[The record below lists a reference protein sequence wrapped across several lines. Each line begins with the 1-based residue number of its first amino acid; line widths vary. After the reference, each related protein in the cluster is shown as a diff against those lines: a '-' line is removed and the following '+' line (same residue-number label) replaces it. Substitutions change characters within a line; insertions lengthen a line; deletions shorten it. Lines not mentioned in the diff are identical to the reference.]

1 MKTQRIVTGHDHAG
15 RSTVASSGPLPSVGE
30 FRQFPGFAVELIW
43 QTAPG
48 SAIPAQPVEPSRQPR
63 SLVPAVGGSSA
74 MRVTFPPEAS
84 GVATD
89 FDPQAAAREL
99 CERLPGLGELFEADA
114 PGFHRTDSIDYGVVL
129 EGEITLQLDDG
140 RESLLRQGDVV
151 VQMGTRHAWRNTGN
165 SPARLLFVMVGAQR
179 SEPVA

>member
-1 MKTQRIVTGHDHAG
+1 MPSTRIVTGHDPAG

-43 QTAPG
+43 QTASGP
-48 SAIPAQPVEPSRQPR
+48 IPAHPVDPTSPPL
-63 SLVPAVGGSSA
+63 SVLPAPGGSCA
-74 MRVTFPPEAS
+74 MRVTFPPEESA
-84 GVATD
+84 VPAH

-129 EGEITLQLDDG
+129 EGEITLELDDG
-140 RESLLRQGDVV
+140 CRQLRQGDMV

-165 SPARLLFVMVGAQR
+165 RPARLLFVMVGGERGKPEA
-179 SEPVA
+179 

>member
-1 MKTQRIVTGHDHAG
+1 MQTQRIVTGHDPAG

-48 SAIPAQPVEPSRQPR
+48 PIPAHPVDSARPPHSV
-63 SLVPAVGGSSA
+63 LPAAGGSCA
-74 MRVTFPPEAS
+74 MRVTFPPQHSAI
-84 GVATD
+84 AAD

-114 PGFHRTDSIDYGVVL
+114 PGFHRSDTIDYGVLL
-129 EGEITLQLDDG
+129 EGELTLELDDG
-140 RESLLRQGDVV
+140 ERVLRQGDVV

-165 SPARLLFVMVGAQR
+165 SPARMLFVMVGAAR
-179 SEPVA
+179 GKSVA

>member
-1 MKTQRIVTGHDHAG
+1 MQTQRIVTGHDQTG

-30 FRQFPGFAVELIW
+30 FHQFPGFAVELIW

-48 SAIPAQPVEPSRQPR
+48 PIPVHPVEAASPPNSV
-63 SLVPAVGGSSA
+63 LPAAGGSCA

-84 GVATD
+84 AMPAH

-114 PGFHRTDSIDYGVVL
+114 PGFHRSDTIDYGVVL
-129 EGEITLQLDDG
+129 EGEITLELDDG
-140 RESLLRQGDVV
+140 CRRLLRQGDVI
-151 VQMGTRHAWRNTGN
+151 VQMGTRHAWSNSGN
-165 SPARLLFVMVGAQR
+165 APARLLFVMVGAPRAQA
-179 SEPVA
+179 VA